1 MAASSQSG
9 TSNVAKKV
17 TVLAIAVMVVIG
29 LYTAGWYYAAE
40 KIRERTLALIAGGPD
55 APVSATC
62 ADADMRGYPFRL
74 GLFCSGVTVDDSR
87 NGISAS
93 FGALRSAA
101 QVYNPAHIV
110 WEMDQ
115 PAVIRS
121 SNGLTVSSQWSSLQS
136 SVQIESGRVQRS
148 ALVVED
154 ARTNVVHP
162 DLDGAL
168 NLASKHAELHMRQNG
183 ADVDAAL
190 TIEKLAASL
199 EDGNR
204 ALPPVDLRADVTV
217 AGGAALLQGGGDLRG
232 SNAEIRKLSADL
244 GEGRMLTVSGPVAV
258 DQEGYISGRLKLEV
272 TGIDQWRSALK
283 TALPEAEKTIDT
295 AINMLGALASG
306 GDRVSIDLTL
316 KRGAILAGG
325 FIPIGKIPPVR

>member
-1 MAASSQSG
+1 MAASSESG
-9 TSNVAKKV
+9 TSSVAKKV
-17 TVLAIAVMVVIG
+17 TVLAVAVVALIG
-29 LYTAGWYYAAE
+29 IYTAGWYYAAG
-40 KIRERTLALIAGGPD
+40 KIKERTLAIIAGGPD
-55 APVSATC
+55 APVTATC

-101 QVYNPAHIV
+101 QVYNPSHIV

-121 SNGLTVSSQWSSLQS
+121 SDGLAVSSQWSSLQS
-136 SVQIESGRVQRS
+136 SVQIDSGRVQRS
-148 ALVVED
+148 ALVIED
-154 ARTNVVHP
+154 ARTSIVHP

-190 TIEKLAASL
+190 TVEKLAAAL
-199 EDGNR
+199 EDGGR
-204 ALPPVDLRADVTV
+204 TLPPVDLRADVTV
-217 AGGAALLQGGGDLRG
+217 VNGAALLQGGGGLRG
-232 SNAEIRKLSADL
+232 NNAEIRKISADL
-244 GEGRMLTVSGPVAV
+244 GEGRIVTLSGPIAI
-258 DQEGYISGRLKLEV
+258 DQEGYVSGKLKLEV
-272 TGIDQWRSALK
+272 TGIDHWRSTLK

-316 KRGAILAGG
+316 QRGAILAGG
-325 FIPIGKIPPVR
+325 FIPVGKIPPLR